1 MAVTLSD
8 VAARAGVSPATV
20 SRVLNGNYP
29 VADATRRRV
38 EKAVRELDY
47 VVNAHARA
55 LLHATSGL
63 VGVILNDIADPFFG
77 TIARGIQATA
87 AEMRRLVVLCVSSED
102 PSSEFAFIEVLRRQR
117 AEVVIMVGAAP
128 EDAAYRREMGAHAR
142 GLRAQGARLV
152 LCGRPAPNPH
162 TNAAL
167 VSFDDLSGA
176 RALASHVVSMG
187 HSAVAYVAGPEGRT
201 TGTAR
206 RQAFTRGLSEY
217 GVTLDP
223 ALVVAGDFSRQSGV
237 DAVRRLLATGSPFTA
252 VCCANDLM
260 ALGAMAALREA
271 GLRVPEDVS
280 VTGVDDVP
288 SAQDV
293 TPGLTTVRLPLEEA
307 GRRSLTLAFSGHDFG
322 SPVVLPTE
330 LVVRSSVVAP
340 STASRR
346 RSASA

>member
-38 EKAVRELDY
+38 EKAVRDLDY

-63 VGVILNDIADPFFG
+63 VGVIVNDIADPFFG
-77 TIARGIQATA
+77 TIARGIQVTA
-87 AEMRRLVVLCVSSED
+87 AEMRRLVVLCVSSGD
-102 PSSEFAFIEVLRRQR
+102 PSAEFAYIEVLRRQR
-117 AEVVIMVGAAP
+117 ADVVILVGAAP
-128 EDAAYRREMGAHAR
+128 EDASYRREMAAHAR

-152 LCGRPAPNPH
+152 LCGRPAPNAH
-162 TNAAL
+162 TAAAS
-167 VSFDDLSGA
+167 VSFDDLGGA
-176 RALASHVVSMG
+176 RALASHVVSSG
-187 HSAVAYVAGPEGRT
+187 HAAIAYVAGPEGRT
-201 TGTAR
+201 TGTVR
-206 RQAFTRGLSEY
+206 RDAFVRGLAEC
-217 GVTLDP
+217 GVSLDP
-223 ALVVAGDFSRQSGV
+223 ALVVAGDFSRQSGF
-237 DAVRRLLATGSPFTA
+237 DAVRRLLASGASFTA

-288 SAQDV
+288 AAQDV
-293 TPGLTTVRLPLEEA
+293 GLTTLRLPLEEA
-307 GRRSLTLAFSGHDFG
+307 GRRSLALAFSGQDFG
-322 SPVVLPTE
+322 SPVVLATE
-330 LVVRSSVVAP
+330 LVVRESVAGP
-340 STASRR
+340 ASTAVRR